1 MQISVRLL
9 TQQHPCISMLAKL
22 RPYPV
27 TGRIG
32 ERTNEPRRAVERRD
46 ELIGDRGAGAP

>member
-9 TQQHPCISMLAKL
+9 TQQQPCISMLAKR

-32 ERTNEPRRAVERRD
+32 ELT
-46 ELIGDRGAGAP
+46 DRGERSNAATS